1 MTSLETLPGFLVHMA
16 AALVLLALATWV
28 FVKVTPTDQF
38 ALIRDGNTGVAISTG
53 GAVIGFALGVA
64 SAFRY
69 SQNLLDAAVWGVVA
83 LGAQLAAFYVVML
96 LMGPK
101 WREGFERGD
110 MAGAIFKAAVAIAVG
125 WINAACMAT

>member
-1 MTSLETLPGFLVHMA
+1 MTSLETLPGFLLHMA
-16 AALVLLALATWV
+16 AALVLLSVATWV

-38 ALIRDGNTGVAISTG
+38 KLIMEGNTGVAISTG
-53 GAVIGFALGVA
+53 GVVIGFALGVA

-83 LGAQLAAFYVVML
+83 LGAQLLAFYVVML
-96 LMGPK
+96 LMGSK
-101 WREGFERGD
+101 WREGFERGNT
-110 MAGAIFKAAVAIAVG
+110 AIALFKAAVAIAVG

>member
-1 MTSLETLPGFLVHMA
+1 MTSLETLPGFLIHMA
-16 AALVLLALATWV
+16 AALVLLVVATWV

-38 ALIRDGNTGVAISTG
+38 ALIRGGNTAVAISTG
-53 GAVIGFALGVA
+53 GVVIGFALGVA
-64 SAFRY
+64 AAFRY
-69 SQNLLDAAVWGVVA
+69 SANLLDAAVWGLVA
-83 LGAQLAAFYVVML
+83 LVAQLLAFYAVML

-110 MAGAIFKAAVAIAVG
+110 MAGAVFKAAVAIAVG